1 MATQTHGIVC
11 AHHHLYSSLVRG
23 MPAPKQQSKSFI
35 EILNNIWWRVDA
47 ALDNEMIYWSAM
59 LGATEAL
66 MSGTTCI
73 IDHHES
79 PNSIEGSLNTIAEA
93 CKAVG
98 VRVNTCYGVT
108 DRWDNNAKMHSKV
121 SPLSAMTD
129 AAKRGLAECD
139 QDLSAGGNGMV
150 GVHAAFTCSDETLI
164 AAADLAKKH
173 SVGVHIHVAEG
184 VDDIQAGARLES
196 IAQDN
201 WLLIHAVHLDR
212 KLKGRIVHNARS
224 NMNNAVGYAKPTQ
237 RENKILLGTDGI
249 GADMIEEARLAYA
262 RLREFAV
269 TAEPTTVWQWLENSV
284 ELFPD
289 AKHDVVTFDYDYADS
304 PWHAAF
310 TTNMHATDVEIA
322 GEKVLVNSQPT
333 RVDLQEVR
341 AKANEQALRL
351 YERLS

>member
-1 MATQTHGIVC
+1 
-11 AHHHLYSSLVRG
+11 
-23 MPAPKQQSKSFI
+23 MPAPKQKSKSFI
-35 EILNNIWWRVDA
+35 DILNNIWWRVDA
-47 ALDNEMIYWSAM
+47 ALDNEMIHWSAM

-79 PNSIEGSLNTIAEA
+79 PNAIEGSLTTISEA

-108 DRWDNNAKMHSKV
+108 DRWDNKGELHSKI
-121 SPLSAMTD
+121 SPLSEMTE

-139 QDLSAGGNGMV
+139 RYLSAGGNGMV
-150 GVHAAFTCSDETLI
+150 GVHAAFTCSDETLNS
-164 AAADLAKKH
+164 AAELAKKY

-196 IAQDN
+196 LAQEN

-212 KLKGRIVHNARS
+212 NLKGRIVHNPRS
-224 NMNNAVGYAKPTQ
+224 NMNNAVGYAKPSM
-237 RENKILLGTDGI
+237 RNNKIMLGTDGI

-262 RLREFAV
+262 RLREFDVSAD
-269 TAEPTTVWQWLENSV
+269 PTIVWQWLDNSL
-284 ELFPD
+284 EMFPD
-289 AKHDVVTFDYDYADS
+289 AKNDVVTFDYDFADS

-310 TTNMHATDVEIA
+310 TTNMNAIDVEIA
-322 GEKVLVNSQPT
+322 GEKVLVNGLPT

-341 AKANEQALRL
+341 AKASEQALRL
-351 YERLS
+351 YERLR

>member
-1 MATQTHGIVC
+1 MSNTTHGFVC
-11 AHHHLYSSLVRG
+11 AHHHLYSTLVRG
-23 MPAPKQQSKSFI
+23 MPAPKNSSNSFI
-35 EILNNIWWRVDA
+35 DILNNIWWRVDA

-79 PNSIEGSLNTIAEA
+79 PNCIEGSLTTIADA
-93 CKAVG
+93 CKVVG

-108 DRWDNNAKMHSKV
+108 DRWDNQNTLHSKV
-121 SPLSAMTD
+121 SPLSKMTE

-139 QDLSAGGNGMV
+139 RYLSAGGNGMI
-150 GVHAAFTCSDETLI
+150 GVHAAFTCTDETLI
-164 AAADLAKKH
+164 AAAELAQKH
-173 SVGVHIHVAEG
+173 SVGVHIHVAEST
-184 VDDIQAGARLES
+184 DDVQSGARIDSL
-196 IAQDN
+196 AQDN

-224 NMNNAVGYAKPTQ
+224 NMNNSVGYAKPTQ
-237 RENKILLGTDGI
+237 WPNKILLGTDGI
-249 GADMIEEARLAYA
+249 GADMTEEARIAYA
-262 RLREFAV
+262 RLREFDV
-269 TAEPTTVWQWLENSV
+269 SAEPTTVWQWLENGV

-289 AKHDVVTFDYDYADS
+289 SKNDVVTFNYDFADS

-310 TTNMHATDVEIA
+310 TTNMTAIDVEIN
-322 GEKVLVNSQPT
+322 GEHVLVDGLPT
-333 RVDLQEVR
+333 RVDILEVR
-341 AKANEQALRL
+341 AKAHEQALRL